1 MAAILSRDAMQEAM
15 VIVWTRADI
24 SNLIGAISLAFWLCN
39 GIPLVYEI
47 WRARSAEGVSIG
59 FVGLWAVGDVLN
71 LAGALWAGLA
81 PTVVVVSI
89 YYIFSD
95 IIILGEA
102 YYFNYIYKRGESIVD
117 TLEQEVAGV
126 APPFAPDN
134 EADESSALLND
145 GKHTAQTRIL
155 TYDVLFNVAAV
166 LLVIVLG
173 AAGWYASLYIPHD
186 GPHRDHK
193 HHHGHGPLPPTDDKV
208 ALGPQLLG
216 YTSAALYLCA
226 RIPQILKNYRK
237 QQTEGLAL
245 LFFIFSVFG
254 NLTYAASIFAYN
266 SEKAYIMSSMAWIIG
281 SLGTLIFDF
290 IILGQ
295 FLHYNKR
302 KHLRVRRASGQSVE
316 RESSILNI

>member
-1 MAAILSRDAMQEAM
+1 MAASILTQSSLNDVFATVA
-15 VIVWTRADI
+15 WTRADI

-59 FVGLWAVGDVLN
+59 FVGLWAIGDVLS
-71 LAGALWAGLA
+71 LAGGLWAGLA

-102 YYFNYIYKRGESIVD
+102 YYFNYIYKPGTSIVD
-117 TLEQEVAGV
+117 ALEHPQDVSPA
-126 APPFAPDN
+126 FAPDA
-134 EADESSALLND
+134 EAGETSALLPND
-145 GKHTAQTRIL
+145 KQATFSKGFIRE
-155 TYDVLFNVAAV
+155 VLFNIGAV
-166 LLVIVLG
+166 VFVILLG

-186 GPHRDHK
+186 SPHRRHEH
-193 HHHGHGPLPPTDDKV
+193 HHHGHSPSSDEVL
-208 ALGPQLLG
+208 LGPQLLG

-226 RIPQILKNYRK
+226 RIPQIIKNYRK

-245 LFFIFSVFG
+245 LFFVFSVFG

-266 SEKAYIMSSMAWIIG
+266 SEPAYIKESLAWIIG

-302 KHLRVRRASGQSVE
+302 NKLRARRASGQSFE